1 VRLLR
6 RQSLPSIRSKLVT
19 LVLACAL
26 PILVGYL
33 VFAHD
38 ADQRERLH
46 VAADAQMIA
55 RALAAAVEHE
65 LANGETAARS
75 MANEPALAAGQLA
88 AFHATVVRLLRPD
101 FPVAAFVLIDADGRV
116 LLDSRHPASP
126 AAAQLALSVPSTVGA
141 DALRRVFGGASAVA
155 GLQRAGPLQPW
166 SVAIV
171 VPVWRGGKVAY
182 ALSVEMPPRRLAELL
197 AGQHLPGDWHA
208 QVFDGSG
215 LLVARGGDLVR
226 TVGTPMRPELAAAL
240 ARRDIGVAAVDA
252 LGRSP
257 ANIAY
262 ARTLEH
268 GWTVAIGFPRQAA
281 REILGPQPGATLS
294 GILAMLALS
303 LGLAWRIGETI
314 ARSVRALTAPA
325 AALGR
330 GEPLRIPPLGIREAA
345 SVAGALRTVEG
356 ELQHYRSGLEAL
368 VAERTTELQRSSA
381 MLATVYAS
389 APVGLAF
396 LDSELRIVMVNDY
409 LAAVNAL
416 PASAHIG
423 RTLPQ
428 LLGKRG
434 VEIERP
440 YRQVLASGRPLV
452 DVEDSGES
460 PAEPGVMRHWICSY
474 YPVFGAAQELVGI
487 NAVVLD
493 ISDRMQQEQR
503 ARDNE
508 VLYRA
513 LFEGAGD
520 AHVLIAWNAG
530 FVSANQAALRLFG
543 CAGSAEFLAMSPAS
557 ASPDFQPD
565 GSRSDELARRYTLQ
579 ALEEGMCQF
588 EWVHRRRDGSLFH
601 ADVLLNRVDIGGKG
615 IVHGTIRDIS
625 ARVATEA
632 ALRAASRRLE
642 ESERMIRTVT
652 DHLPALV
659 GYWDAGLRCRFANRP
674 YLEWLGKSAAEVI
687 GQHVDALM
695 DAAQIEQV
703 RPYIDGVL
711 RGEAQFFERNL
722 QREGSDKSIQAWGSY
737 IPDFEDAENNGA
749 DAGGAARVRGFY
761 MLHADITELKRTESR
776 LEEALRAAEAAS
788 SAKGAFLANISH
800 EIRTPMNAIMGLARL
815 LGEADLGRRE
825 RGYVTRMQSA
835 SRILLSML
843 GDVLDYSKVEAGQ
856 LALEQTS
863 FHLDEVLSSLAVMT
877 ATGAWKRGIE
887 PVFALAPE
895 VPRQLIGDPLRLG
908 QVLLNLVSNAIK
920 FTEHGEVV
928 LAIAVSGR
936 QASRVALEFSVRDT
950 GIGIAPQQQQR
961 MFEAFSQAD
970 SSTSRKYGGTGL
982 GLAIS
987 RRLVALMGGD
997 LAVESTPGAGTVF
1010 RFSAWFEAAAS
1021 LPEPAP
1027 AFKRVLVA
1035 DDNASSRKAL
1045 AVALAA
1051 RGWQVD
1057 CAASGAAALALL
1069 RGDALEHG
1077 RPDGQDPAGH
1087 APAYDLA
1094 FIDSAMPD
1102 LDGISVIAYARADH
1116 GIAMPRCALLAA
1128 DPEGDG
1134 LDALAAELRIDAVLA
1149 KPFTPQALR
1158 EVLAVL
1164 LGEAAAPASG
1174 AGPGRSEDTGNSA
1187 PMHARLAGLRVL
1199 LVEDNLLNQEVANHA
1214 LVHAGAGVDFAADGR
1229 AAVARLEEDPARYDV
1244 VLMDLQ
1250 MPVMDGLQA
1259 SAAIRAMG
1267 LATLPIVA
1275 MTANAMEEDRRRAL
1289 AAGMDDYVAK
1299 PIDIDELVATLARV
1313 TGRAQPAVDAGSAAS
1328 AYLPAPASLPGIDLA
1343 STLPR
1348 FGGNFAAFA
1357 TLLKRFAAA
1366 QAQGGAI
1373 ADIHTRLAE
1382 GDRDGAR
1389 QAAHR
1394 LRGVA
1399 ANLGATEVARQA
1411 LACEAAMHATG
1422 GAALTPSLAR
1432 LEAALD
1438 TVLQTARALRVAD
1451 AAAMPAGALVPPAD
1465 SAMPSRAL
1473 HHELAQLLDLLQ
1485 NNNMKAIPHFDALR
1499 PALTRTTG
1507 DAGERTAGLQS
1518 LADAIA
1524 TLRFD
1529 LAAGLVRGI
1538 LDTEE
1543 NA

>member
-1 VRLLR
+1 MRLLR

-46 VAADAQMIA
+46 VAEDAQMIA

-116 LLDSRHPASP
+116 LLDSRHPPSP
-126 AAAQLALSVPSTVGA
+126 AAAQFALSVPSTVGA

-208 QVFDGSG
+208 QVFDGNG

-303 LGLAWRIGETI
+303 LGLAWRIGDTI

-615 IVHGTIRDIS
+615 IVHGNIRDIS

-737 IPDFEDAENNGA
+737 IPDFEDAEIDGA
-749 DAGGAARVRGFY
+749 DACGAARVRGFY

-776 LEEALRAAEAAS
+776 LAEALRAAEAAS
-788 SAKGAFLANISH
+788 SAKSAFLANMSH

-815 LGEADLGRRE
+815 LEDAGLGRRE
-825 RGYVTRMQSA
+825 RGYLVRMQMA
-835 SRILLSML
+835 SKTLLSML
-843 GDVLDYSKVEAGQ
+843 GDLLDYSKAEAGQ
-856 LALEQTS
+856 MVLEHTAFRIDDVLAS
-863 FHLDEVLSSLAVMT
+863 VGVLCAGS
-877 ATGAWKRGIE
+877 AWNKGIE
-887 PVFALAPE
+887 PVFAVDPD
-895 VPRQLIGDPLRLG
+895 VPAGLVGDPMRLQ
-908 QVLLNLVSNAIK
+908 QVLLNLAGNAIK

-928 LAIAVSGR
+928 LGIAVAARG
-936 QASRVALEFSVRDT
+936 AGRVALRFSVRDT
-950 GIGIAPQQQQR
+950 GIGIAPEQQQR

-987 RRLVALMGGD
+987 RRLVALMGGE
-997 LAVESTPGAGTVF
+997 LEVESDADRGATFRFTVWFDMQAGTVPGPLPV
-1010 RFSAWFEAAAS
+1010 SVSAAA
-1021 LPEPAP
+1021 PAP
-1027 AFKRVLVA
+1027 ARALVA
-1035 DDNASSRKAL
+1035 DDNASSRAAL
-1045 AVALAA
+1045 GAALDAA
-1051 RGWQVD
+1051 GWQVAR
-1057 CAASGAAALALL
+1057 AASGAEALALL
-1069 RGDALEHG
+1069 REGGPFRIALV
-1077 RPDGQDPAGH
+1077 DC
-1087 APAYDLA
+1087 
-1094 FIDSAMPD
+1094 AMPD
-1102 LDGISVIAYARADH
+1102 LDGVSVLAQARAGQAGAPPH
-1116 GIAMPRCALLAA
+1116 CALLAA
-1128 DPEGDG
+1128 DPEWARA
-1134 LDALAAELRIDAVLA
+1134 DALAAGLRIGAVLA

-1158 EVLAVL
+1158 EALAEM
-1164 LGEAAAPASG
+1164 LGDAAVQAAAPAAPSP
-1174 AGPGRSEDTGNSA
+1174 APSPAIPAAAPPLQGRLD
-1187 PMHARLAGLRVL
+1187 GLHVL
-1199 LVEDNLLNQEVANHA
+1199 LVEDNLLNQEVANYV
-1214 LVHAGAGVDFAADGR
+1214 LVHAGARVDFAGHGR
-1229 AAVARLEEDPARYDV
+1229 AALSMLDGGARYDA

-1250 MPVMDGLQA
+1250 MPVMDGFEA
-1259 SAAIRAMG
+1259 AAAIRAMG
-1267 LATLPIVA
+1267 LHALPIVA

-1289 AAGMDDYVAK
+1289 GAGMDDYVAK
-1299 PIDIDELVATLARV
+1299 PIDVDELVATLARV
-1313 TGRAQPAVDAGSAAS
+1313 TGRGAQAAP
-1328 AYLPAPASLPGIDLA
+1328 PAPATSSETAPVAVPGIDLA
-1343 STLPR
+1343 ATLPR
-1348 FGGNFAAFA
+1348 FGGSFAAFA
-1357 TLLKRFAAA
+1357 ALFGRFAAA
-1366 QAQGGAI
+1366 HGAT
-1373 ADIHTRLAE
+1373 AAELRARLAA
-1382 GDRDGAR
+1382 GDRKGAA
-1389 QAAHR
+1389 QAVHR

-1399 ANLGATEVARQA
+1399 ANLGAAELASRA
-1411 LACEAAMHATG
+1411 LDLEAALGDEHAPAPDLG
-1422 GAALTPSLAR
+1422 G
-1432 LEAALD
+1432 LETALD
-1438 TVLQTARALRVAD
+1438 TVLRAARALAVRD
-1451 AAAMPAGALVPPAD
+1451 QAAAAPASAPDATANAD
-1465 SAMPSRAL
+1465 GCAL
-1473 HHELAQLLDLLQ
+1473 HDALAQLLDLLE
-1485 NNNMKAIPHFDALR
+1485 NNNMKAMAHFDALR
-1499 PALTRTTG
+1499 PLLERVAPDRTRP
-1507 DAGERTAGLQS
+1507 
-1518 LADAIA
+1518 LAEAVAI
-1524 TLRFD
+1524 LRFD
-1529 LAAGLVRGI
+1529 TAAVLVRDI
-1538 LDTEE
+1538 LDTKED
-1543 NA
+1543 A